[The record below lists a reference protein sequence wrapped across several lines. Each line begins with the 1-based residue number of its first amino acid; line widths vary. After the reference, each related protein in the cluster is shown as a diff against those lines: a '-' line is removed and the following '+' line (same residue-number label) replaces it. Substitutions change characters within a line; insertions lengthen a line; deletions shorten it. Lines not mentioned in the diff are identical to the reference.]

1 MNKKFANA
9 AVVKSEGLGDRQI
22 RARASDATVDMV
34 GDILIPKG
42 CSLRG
47 NTQTVKVFADH
58 ESKIANTLGSAEV
71 TITDKSVDAVITFL
85 EKGISPL
92 ADLACE
98 LYKSGVLTDVS
109 VGFDPEEAEPRR
121 GGGIIF
127 TKWKFLELS
136 CVGIGCNENA
146 VTTAKSAGH
155 EGAHFWLE
163 ADEHMTR
170 EAIARAGEVLKAWLA
185 DPSTPL
191 VLDKGLHLKS
201 TIATKADE
209 TDWRVGASG
218 DLPLGDDG
226 TWDGPA
232 AAKKMLDDAAG
243 EDGTIDV
250 DKAKRGFLV
259 YDLKNATERGGYKLP
274 FAELI
279 DGELKAMPG
288 GLRAAASRLSGT
300 DIPDAAKEKARSVI
314 DSYEAKMKNDKAIA
328 EIKTKLLDRF
338 KTKGLYDV
346 AQLACL
352 LDQLGW
358 LQYCAED
365 EAEWEGDDSLVP
377 GMLANLL
384 QAGAEALMA
393 MAKEETD
400 EALAIALR
408 KTVAQIRTKEAI
420 TKRAKKIA

>member
-9 AVVKSEGLGDRQI
+9 AVVKSDGLGDRQI
-22 RARASDATVDMV
+22 RVRASDATVDMV

-85 EKGISPL
+85 EKGISDL
-92 ADLACE
+92 ADLACN

-109 VGFDPEEAEPRR
+109 VGFDPEEAEPRK
-121 GGGIIF
+121 GGGIVF
-127 TKWKFLELS
+127 TKWKLLEIS
-136 CVGIGCNENA
+136 CVGIGCNDNA
-146 VTTAKSAGH
+146 VTTAKSA
-155 EGAHFWLE
+155 EFDGARFWLE
-163 ADEHMTR
+163 SDEHMSIEQT
-170 EAIARAGEVLKAWLA
+170 ARAGEVLKAWLA
-185 DPSTPL
+185 DPATPL
-191 VLDKGLHLKS
+191 VLGKGFHLKS
-201 TIATKADE
+201 TIVQKADE
-209 TDWRVGASG
+209 TDWRVGAAS

-232 AAKKMLDDAAG
+232 AAKKMLDDAEG
-243 EDGTIDV
+243 EDGKIDAT
-250 DKAKRGFLV
+250 KAKRGFLV
-259 YDLKNATERGGYKLP
+259 YDLKNAAERGGYKLP

-328 EIKTKLLDRF
+328 RIKTKLLERL

-346 AQLACL
+346 AYLAECL
-352 LDQLGW
+352 QTLGW
-358 LQYCAED
+358 LQMGAED
-365 EAEWEGDDSLVP
+365 EADWEGDDSLVP
-377 GMLANLL
+377 GMLANAL
-384 QAGAEALMA
+384 QACADALVA
-393 MAKEETD
+393 MAKEESD
-400 EALAIALR
+400 ELLAVALGKAR
-408 KTVAQIRTKEAI
+408 TQVRTKNAI
-420 TKRAKKIA
+420 TKRAKQVA